1 MQFCWLRHKIYRVVL
16 FFLELYN
23 HCAIITYFSCI
34 TTKGS
39 VLNSMNFMV
48 EDDHADPTTNDDKI
62 LMSAV
67 NLGRNPNEL
76 VAHSSDTTAATQL
89 LIREVVLLTTDRNLR
104 VKALSQNVPVRELN
118 DFIKWSGLAV

>member
-1 MQFCWLRHKIYRVVL
+1 MVFKYI
-16 FFLELYN
+16 FLKNLYAN
-23 HCAIITYFSCI
+23 IWYVSDFSCI

-48 EDDHADPTTNDDKI
+48 EDDHADLMTNDDKI
-62 LMSAV
+62 LMSAA
-67 NLGRNPNEL
+67 NLGTSPVDQNRTESATN
-76 VAHSSDTTAATQL
+76 HQSQSSATQIL
-89 LIREVVLLTTDRNLR
+89 YREVVLLTTDRNLR